1 MKYDSMI
8 EECRNLADNS
18 ERMEIFREA
27 EAILM
32 DEMPI
37 IPLYYLNAVVLSKPD
52 VTGLVKNAN
61 GHTLFRNADKL

>member
-1 MKYDSMI
+1 
-8 EECRNLADNS
+8 
-18 ERMEIFREA
+18 MEIFKEA

-37 IPLYYLNAVVLSKPD
+37 IPLYYLNAIVLAKPD

>member
-1 MKYDSMI
+1 MCIRD
-8 EECRNLADNS
+8 R
-18 ERMEIFREA
+18 A

-37 IPLYYLNAVVLSKPD
+37 IPLYYLNAIVLAKPD